1 MNSSALSCC
10 PCKRQ
15 ALEKGILKKT
25 AQTSCIQRAAPS
37 TAPRALSG
45 PLHVGTGWWDGS
57 PLPKTRPQLLS
68 QTHHRR
74 APGSSNTPV
83 HTCSKQGTHM
93 LNSGSPRYKRLG
105 VGGREHLESRL
116 LPKSI
121 GICVSPP
128 LAPISGS
135 GGHNSRCGYP
145 PPNSLTSGGLLFHNL
160 SQRLELG
167 DCYCYLLLAPPLTG
181 AQFIL
186 PLLSRR
192 RGHTC
197 WCGVLFPQ
205 H

>member
-145 PPNSLTSGGLLFHNL
+145 PPTHSHRAASFSTTSARGWSWETAIATSFL
-160 SQRLELG
+160 
-167 DCYCYLLLAPPLTG
+167 PPLS
-181 AQFIL
+181 L
-186 PLLSRR
+186 VLS
-192 RGHTC
+192 
-197 WCGVLFPQ
+197 LSYPF
-205 H
+205 

>member
-1 MNSSALSCC
+1 MWA
-10 PCKRQ
+10 Q
-15 ALEKGILKKT
+15 AG
-25 AQTSCIQRAAPS
+25 
-37 TAPRALSG
+37 G
-45 PLHVGTGWWDGS
+45 MDS

-121 GICVSPP
+121 GICVPPP

-135 GGHNSRCGYP
+135 GGHNSRCGYRPPQLTHIGRPPFPQPQPEAGAGRLLLLPPSCP
-145 PPNSLTSGGLLFHNL
+145 PP
-160 SQRLELG
+160 
-167 DCYCYLLLAPPLTG
+167 TG

>member
-1 MNSSALSCC
+1 MKPSRACAQREDMNSSALSCC

-128 LAPISGS
+128 LHACVFACSKV
-135 GGHNSRCGYP
+135 
-145 PPNSLTSGGLLFHNL
+145 L
-160 SQRLELG
+160 SE
-167 DCYCYLLLAPPLTG
+167 D
-181 AQFIL
+181 
-186 PLLSRR
+186 R
-192 RGHTC
+192 RGHQI
-197 WCGVLFPQ
+197 P
-205 H
+205 